1 MKITKNTV
9 LRAFD
14 RLVIPAIQATMKS
27 TGRDATG
34 KASKSL
40 RLGVDITPMG
50 FVLQIIGADYF
61 EYIEKGR
68 RPGTPPPFNAILEWV
83 IVKMRLTGKM
93 AERAAWGV
101 RTKIGQEGSPTRNS
115 PAQLNVIKDA
125 IDPILPDIKRKM
137 EQIAGKEIITRLR
150 ETTNRR

>member
-1 MKITKNTV
+1 MKITKSTV

-14 RLVIPAIQATMKS
+14 RLIVPAIQATMKS

-50 FVLQIIGADYF
+50 FVLQVIGSDYF
-61 EYIEKGR
+61 EYIERGR

-93 AERAAWGV
+93 AESAAWGV

-115 PAQLNVIKDA
+115 PAQLGVIKDA
-125 IDPILPDIKRKM
+125 LDPILPDIKRKI
-137 EQIAGKEIITRLR
+137 QGIAGKEIITRLR
-150 ETTNRR
+150 ETTIRR